1 MMETSAN
8 RVDREAGF
16 TLIELVSVVVIIGIL
31 SAIAIPSF
39 SQQAVAAHE
48 AQVTADIHGASLAA
62 GTYFTSND
70 GSFVGL
76 DADDFIDQG
85 FSPSE
90 GVSISVSD
98 VSASDYTLVVTHDA
112 LEGEW
117 VFHRSTGETVHD

>member
-8 RVDREAGF
+8 RVDREAGL

-76 DADDFIDQG
+76 D
-85 FSPSE
+85 SE
-90 GVSISVSD
+90 SCDSGLQPFEIRSVGR
-98 VSASDYTLVVTHDA
+98 VGTEAKDA
-112 LEGEW
+112 L
-117 VFHRSTGETVHD
+117 